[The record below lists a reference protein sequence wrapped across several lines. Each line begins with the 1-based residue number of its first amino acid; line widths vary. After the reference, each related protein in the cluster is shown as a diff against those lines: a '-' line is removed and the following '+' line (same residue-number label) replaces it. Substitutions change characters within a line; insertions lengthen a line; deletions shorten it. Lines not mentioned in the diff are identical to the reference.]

1 MSEKATTYL
10 LLPEASEELITSE
23 PWSIE
28 TYADGLMDELFSEID
43 EILDGGG
50 DNFPSRTVHYG
61 SRLKS
66 GHPPTEL
73 PQEVIHHL
81 QTITVPPIVLP
92 DTQIGHV
99 QPVSKVRNNPLSTVV
114 AGTPTVQ
121 RPVDKPS
128 KKKSRRPIGIVLWVL
143 ATAGLAI
150 AGMAWAFNSGFINR
164 LVSKSLQ
171 QSLLQQSQVQ
181 PQLPTKL
188 QVQADLIDYMLGALS
203 VIEKQE
209 ARSNFRSSAKPMT
222 TAVAPANQTAL
233 AYIAPQPTG
242 NLPPPVAA
250 NNTAPS
256 SRPATIVER
265 IYIPVYQAPQPMRYA
280 LPSIPGTPKPPSQVV
295 RVPKKTLGSKAAP
308 ANIALNKE
316 QKTTK
321 PANTTAI
328 ASVRQDI
335 KPVTVQTKPVTV
347 RQATQ
352 PNAQPATSPA
362 KVAPPKL
369 PAATAPQPEPEQQQ
383 VVAVVSRPNLP
394 AYTLEGLLEL
404 GKKSAALFN
413 VGGITRRVEI
423 GEAIGSSGWTL
434 VDVANG
440 EAIIRRNGE
449 VRSIF
454 AGQTF

>member
-43 EILDGGG
+43 EILEGG
-50 DNFPSRTVHYG
+50 DGYPSRTVHYG
-61 SRLKS
+61 SHLKS

-99 QPVSKVRNNPLSTVV
+99 QPVSKVRHNPLSTIV
-114 AGTPTVQ
+114 AGTPTVK
-121 RPVDKPS
+121 RPVEKPS
-128 KKKSRRPIGIVLWVL
+128 QKKSRRPIGILLWVL
-143 ATAGLAI
+143 ATTGLAI
-150 AGMAWAFNSGFINR
+150 AGMIWASNSGFLNR

-171 QSLLQQSQVQ
+171 QSLLQQPQVQ
-181 PQLPTKL
+181 PQLPTKSQIQTEL
-188 QVQADLIDYMLGALS
+188 VDYMLGALS

-209 ARSNFRSSAKPMT
+209 ARSNFRSSKPMT
-222 TAVAPANQTAL
+222 TAIAPTNQTAL
-233 AYIAPQPTG
+233 AYIAPQSTST
-242 NLPPPVAA
+242 LPAPVAA
-250 NNTAPS
+250 NNTPPS
-256 SRPATIVER
+256 NRPATIVER

-280 LPSIPGTPKPPSQVV
+280 LPSIPGTPKPPSQVATA
-295 RVPKKTLGSKAAP
+295 PKKTPGSKPAP
-308 ANIALNKE
+308 VKIALKKV
-316 QKTTK
+316 QKPKQTT
-321 PANTTAI
+321 NSTAI

-347 RQATQ
+347 RQATKPSPQ
-352 PNAQPATSPA
+352 PTVSPTQ
-362 KVAPPKL
+362 VAPPTL
-369 PAATAPQPEPEQQQ
+369 PTATAPQPEPEQQQ
-383 VVAVVSRPNLP
+383 VVAVVSTPNLP
-394 AYTLEGLLEL
+394 AHTLEGLLEL
-404 GKKSAALFN
+404 GKKSAALFKI
-413 VGGITRRVEI
+413 GGVTRRIEI
-423 GEAIGSSGWTL
+423 GEAIGASGWTL